1 MARKGGKASPF
12 HLNKESEEIKID
24 RIMDVST
31 VLPYICSEDEPT
43 GGYGVKQARVG
54 FPNQQLVH
62 IAGQP
67 LEAG

>member
-31 VLPYICSEDEPT
+31 VLPYIFSEDEPT
-43 GGYGVKQARVG
+43 GGYGVK
-54 FPNQQLVH
+54 
-62 IAGQP
+62 
-67 LEAG
+67 